1 MTKDNN
7 EDLDAFKKAMRDVRP
22 LKAKPFVSDK
32 PRPAPIPKQSAA
44 DEFEALREMA
54 SGEFFDTELEYGDE
68 ASFRRP
74 EIPRTVMRRLR
85 RGQYA
90 VQAEIDLHGHT
101 AFEAKAALG
110 DFLAYSQHSGYH
122 CVRVIHGKGH
132 RSPGKMPV
140 LKPKVIK
147 WLSQRDDIAAF
158 SSARQVDGG
167 TGALYVLLR

>member
-1 MTKDNN
+1 MSKNKD
-7 EDLDAFKKAMRDVRP
+7 EDQEAFKKAMAGVRP
-22 LKAKPFVSDK
+22 LKAKPFVNDR
-32 PRPAPIPKQSAA
+32 PRPAPVPKQSTA
-44 DEFEALREMA
+44 DEYDALREMA
-54 SGEFFDTELEYGDE
+54 SGDHFDTELEYGDE

-74 EIPRTVMRRLR
+74 EIPKTVMRRLR

-101 AFEAKAALG
+101 AVEAKTALV
-110 DFLAYSQHSGYH
+110 DFLAYSQSCGYR
-122 CVRVIHGKGH
+122 CVRIIHGKGN
-132 RSPGKMPV
+132 RSPGKTPV

-147 WLSQRDDIAAF
+147 WLSQRDDIAAY